1 MQEQDYIIIYT
12 DGACKG
18 NPGNGGW
25 GAVLLYKK
33 HEKHLCG
40 GEKNTTNNRMELMA
54 VIKSLQQLNR
64 SCKIKIYTDS
74 KYVQNGMLSWLEGWK
89 KNNWKNSQKQAVKN
103 VDLWKMLDIESQRHK
118 IEWFWVKGHS
128 GDKYN
133 EMADELANK
142 GIATII
148 N

>member
-1 MQEQDYIIIYT
+1 MQEQAILENQ

-18 NPGNGGW
+18 NPGAGGW

-33 HEKHLCG
+33 HEKQLCG
-40 GEKNTTNNRMELMA
+40 GEQNTTNNRMELMA
-54 VIKSLQQLNR
+54 VIKSLQALNR
-64 SCKIKIYTDS
+64 TCKVKIYTDS

-89 KNNWKNSQKQAVKN
+89 KNNWKNSQKQPVKN
-103 VDLWKMLDIESQRHK
+103 VDLWQMLDIESQKHD
-118 IEWFWVKGHS
+118 IEWLWVKGHS

-142 GIATII
+142 GVDEVF
-148 N
+148 